1 MSGKFYNLDT
11 DGTLGG
17 QNPADI
23 IVSSQKAVR
32 TYVDGEIDSVNDKI
46 DAIEIVDELAELQD
60 TDIKSV
66 ANGQALVYNE
76 ATQKWENKAITTDAA
91 AWGNISGNISDQTDL
106 TTALNNKANKSHT
119 HTSSQIT
126 DLTIPTKVSDLQN
139 DSGFIDETALE
150 GYVQDTR
157 KINNKPLSADV
168 TLSSSDIGAQTE
180 ITSSNKTINKMQ

>member
-66 ANGQALVYNE
+66 ALD
-76 ATQKWENKAITTDAA
+76 K
-91 AWGNISGNISDQTDL
+91 L
-106 TTALNNKANKSHT
+106 
-119 HTSSQIT
+119 
-126 DLTIPTKVSDLQN
+126 
-139 DSGFIDETALE
+139 
-150 GYVQDTR
+150 
-157 KINNKPLSADV
+157 
-168 TLSSSDIGAQTE
+168 
-180 ITSSNKTINKMQ
+180 